1 MSSNIVSLDTI
12 RTRRKDPI
20 LNQVEAYWDGL
31 RQGRSVPA
39 RADVDPRG
47 LAGVLEN
54 CFVAERI
61 APGMA
66 RFRIA
71 GRKVCDLM
79 GQEARGIPMSL
90 VFASGARMQ
99 LEDSL
104 EQVFSTPSICRMTVL
119 RAKGFKRSEAEG
131 QLTLLPLRCDLGQV
145 SRVLGCLSMAK
156 VEGPKPAQFDIRSA
170 LHTALDDT
178 PLAAP
183 APQGPVSN
191 ETGNVVRLFGNDPA

>member
-1 MSSNIVSLDTI
+1 MSANIVSLDTI
-12 RTRRKDPI
+12 RTRRKDPV
-20 LNQVEAYWDGL
+20 LSQVEAYWDGL
-31 RQGRSVPA
+31 RQGRPVPA
-39 RADVDPRG
+39 RAEVDPRG

-90 VFASGARMQ
+90 VFSSGARVQ
-99 LEDSL
+99 LEDAL
-104 EQVFSTPSICRMTVL
+104 EQVFSTPSICRMTVV
-119 RAKGFKRSEAEG
+119 RAKGFKRTEVEG
-131 QLTLLPLRCDLGQV
+131 QMILLPLRCDLGHV

-170 LHTALDDT
+170 MHSPLTGATIAPLPDETPTEETA
-178 PLAAP
+178 
-183 APQGPVSN
+183 
-191 ETGNVVRLFGNDPA
+191 NVISLFGSDPA